1 MGDVL
6 RVHSA
11 ALLTVLGSTTFQK
24 LLRDWMNTQAPG
36 ARRGL
41 TPDALDRA
49 RESSPGLLAR
59 AFAGAESSGRLGN
72 EWQKMVE
79 TAPSDILTTLVALAP
94 QSGAFLNRVAANLLN
109 RPPNSDSFPTDPN
122 WNLHN
127 LAQAYESNPDA
138 FRRRLAENPSVARVN
153 AGRLHHQVIGRSC
166 LRGGVGQGVA
176 WGVEARR
183 LS

>member
-36 ARRGL
+36 ARRWL

-183 LS
+183 RS